1 MVDVSSADAR
11 RFVPLSAPQ
20 FNILLALADE
30 DRHGYGIILEIADRT
45 AGALRLGTGTI
56 YTALAGLAETGLV
69 AGSSGARAA
78 RPGHD
83 ERRRY
88 YRLTPLGRAVLQ
100 LEVERL
106 DGLVRQARRKG
117 LRPAPA
123 RGK

>member
-45 AGALRLGTGTI
+45 AGALRLGTGTL
-56 YTALAGLAETGLV
+56 YTALAGLADTGLV
-69 AGSSGARAA
+69 AGSSRA
-78 RPGHD
+78 RPGGD

-117 LRPAPA
+117 LKPAPA